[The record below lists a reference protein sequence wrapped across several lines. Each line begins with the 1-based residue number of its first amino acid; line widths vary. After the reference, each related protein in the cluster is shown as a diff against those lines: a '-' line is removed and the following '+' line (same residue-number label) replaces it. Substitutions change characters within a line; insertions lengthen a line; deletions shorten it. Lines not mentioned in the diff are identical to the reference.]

1 MAMSATETQTETEQY
16 VHYHDGGAPGKR
28 RILTGKAAKPTFNS
42 LPRIDM
48 RRMFSEDL
56 ADRKELATEVGAA
69 CRDVG
74 FFIAVNHGVDQEMLD
89 DTFDAV
95 KKYFDLP
102 TEIKMESHNQKTE
115 KYRGYEAFLE
125 GKLDPSTRGG
135 MFQSLRHRVFGQLM
149 QFRSE
154 RRLPHGRRRNRP
166 RAKPPNYASNRKTS
180 ESMANGSRSRVL
192 SSRNLPVLQPHV

>member
-1 MAMSATETQTETEQY
+1 
-16 VHYHDGGAPGKR
+16 
-28 RILTGKAAKPTFNS
+28 
-42 LPRIDM
+42 M
-48 RRMFSEDL
+48 RRMISDHL
-56 ADRKELATEVGAA
+56 ADRKELAAEVGAA

-74 FFIAVNHGVDQEMLD
+74 FFVAVNHGIDQEMLE

-135 MFQSLRHRVFGQLM
+135 ELQT
-149 QFRSE
+149 
-154 RRLPHGRRRNRP
+154 P
-166 RAKPPNYASNRKTS
+166 RFLGMKVADI
-180 ESMANGSRSRVL
+180 L
-192 SSRNLPVLQPHV
+192 